1 MTGCK
6 ITLTVKNSPHDFSN
20 RLFPTFRKS
29 STALLLSVAVISGN
43 ATATQSE
50 TQPVQYALTADQRQ
64 QVEQSWSNAL
74 FSHAEKLTLNFTRSM
89 PDSYQDF
96 ADFRANDWQPAFDRD
111 WERARN
117 GFASFADRNTVE
129 FQQLREISNAFFHLN
144 QASLDMLRYLRTK
157 DEKLL
162 VSIREQLGKVEEIEQ
177 DPES

>member
-1 MTGCK
+1 MVAGSATAATSQPDDNQPK
-6 ITLTVKNSPHDFSN
+6 YTLT
-20 RLFPTFRKS
+20 
-29 STALLLSVAVISGN
+29 A
-43 ATATQSE
+43 E
-50 TQPVQYALTADQRQ
+50 QRQ

-74 FSHAEKLTLNFTRSM
+74 FSHAEKLTLNFTSSM
-89 PDSYQDF
+89 PDSYQNF
-96 ADFRANDWQPAFDRD
+96 ADFRGNDWQPAFDRD